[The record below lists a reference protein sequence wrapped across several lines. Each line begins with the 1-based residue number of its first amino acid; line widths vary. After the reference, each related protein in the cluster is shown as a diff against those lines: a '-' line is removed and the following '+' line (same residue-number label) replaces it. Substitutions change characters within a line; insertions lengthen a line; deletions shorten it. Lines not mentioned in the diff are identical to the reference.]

1 MNNAT
6 MDKMRELRL
15 HGMLCAF
22 REGLDGRMLESL
34 TQDEFL
40 AHLVDAEWDDRYN
53 KALARLQKKACFR
66 YRARIEEV
74 DLSPGRNIDKNT
86 LGRLASCGW
95 IEKAE
100 NLIITGVTGSG
111 KSFLACA
118 IGHAACMHRLK
129 VRYCNCM
136 KLFSQLKI
144 SKADG
149 SYGREMKTL
158 ASTDLLIL
166 DDFGLKQM
174 DTDSRLFML
183 EFLED
188 RYGLKSTLI
197 STQIPLAKW
206 FDVIGDPTIAD
217 GICDRLVHNAHL
229 INLKGGSMRKNRG
242 NNSGQNLPPRK

>member
-6 MDKMRELRL
+6 INKMRELKL
-15 HGMLCAF
+15 HGMLRAF
-22 REGLDGRMLESL
+22 RESLDGRMLESL
-34 TQDEFL
+34 TVDEFL

-53 KALARLQKKACFR
+53 KTLARLQKNANFR
-66 YRARIEEV
+66 YKARIEEI
-74 DLSPGRNIDKNT
+74 DMSSGRCIDKNI
-86 LGRLASCGW
+86 LNRISSCGW

-111 KSFLACA
+111 KSFMACA
-118 IGHAACMHRLK
+118 FGHSACMHKFK
-129 VRYCNCM
+129 VSYINCM

-149 SYGREMKTL
+149 SYGREIKTL
-158 ASTDLLIL
+158 AKMDLLIL

-188 RYGLKSTLI
+188 RYGLKSTII
-197 STQIPLAKW
+197 STQIPVAKW

-217 GICDRLVHNAHL
+217 AICDRLVHNAHT
-229 INLKGGSMRKNRG
+229 INLKGGSMRKNKEK
-242 NNSGQNLPPRK
+242 NSGQNLPLQK